1 MPSAFSP
8 GVLHRARDVTHDAS
22 RGALASYAHEL
33 VPRSLAEAAPGLA
46 TLLRYPRSYL
56 RSDLVAGV
64 TVGAVAVPASLAMA
78 ELAGLPVV
86 YGLYG
91 TFLPLAVYGLLGT
104 SRQHVIGP
112 DATLAAL
119 TAVTVAPL
127 AMVGGEV
134 DPARYAALAAA
145 LALAMGLLLF
155 LAGAVRLGFVADFFG
170 KPVLLGYINGV
181 ALIVISSQLGKLLGI
196 SVGADDFFAI
206 VWEVLSELGDANGP
220 TVLLSAGLLAAAV
233 ATRRI
238 LPALP
243 PSLMVLALALV
254 IAALVDLEDHEIAVV
269 GEVEGGLPSF
279 GVPGVGASD
288 FVDLLL
294 PAAAFSLVAFADL
307 IATVRTFAQ
316 KHGYEVDAN
325 RELTAIGGANLVGG
339 LTGAFPVSS
348 SNSRSAVNDSTG
360 AKSQAAVIV
369 AAAVVGL
376 FLLFAMPLIEP
387 LPTAALGVIIVFA
400 AAGLI
405 NIHSIW
411 RLRHVRPA
419 EVALALV
426 AFGGVLVFGV
436 VGGVVVAI
444 ALSVGVFL
452 YRAARP
458 HDAVLGRVDDV
469 DGYHDIARWEGAE
482 TVPGLL
488 VYRFDA
494 PPFFVNAAYL
504 RERVLELVDAT
515 DDVRWLVLNAE
526 AWTYLDATAID
537 VLIRLH
543 DELDQRGIALCFARL
558 KGRQREIFEETGLTA
573 RMKNDASRGALA
585 SYAHALV
592 PRSLAE
598 AAPGLACS
606 CAIRGRT
613 SGPMSWRESR
623 WARSRCPRRWRWR
636 SWPACRSS
644 TASTGP
650 SCRSLSTGCSGR
662 RGST

>member
-1 MPSAFSP
+1 MTRSSSHA
-8 GVLHRARDVTHDAS
+8 
-22 RGALASYAHEL
+22 ALASYAHAL

-46 TLLRYPRSYL
+46 TLLHYPRSYL
-56 RSDLVAGV
+56 RSDLIAGV
-64 TVGAVAVPASLAMA
+64 TVGAVAVPSSLAMA

-104 SRQHVIGP
+104 SRQHVVGP
-112 DATLAAL
+112 DSTLAAL

-127 AMVGGEV
+127 ATVGGEV

-145 LALAMGLLLF
+145 LALAMGAILF
-155 LAGAVRLGFVADFFG
+155 LAGVVRLGFVADFFG

-196 SVGADDFFAI
+196 SVGLNDFFQVI
-206 VWEVLSELGDANGP
+206 WEVLSHLGDANGP
-220 TVLLSAGLLAAAV
+220 TVLLSACLLAAAIAV
-233 ATRRI
+233 RRF

-243 PSLMVLALALV
+243 PSLVVLALALV
-254 IAALVDLEDHEIAVV
+254 IAALVDLPDHGIAVV
-269 GEVEGGLPSF
+269 GEVQGGLPSF
-279 GVPGVGASD
+279 ALPGVGASD
-288 FVDLLL
+288 FLDLLL

-307 IATVRTFAQ
+307 VATVRTFAE

-325 RELTAIGGANLVGG
+325 RELTAIGGANLIGG
-339 LTGAFPVSS
+339 FTGAFPVSS
-348 SNSRSAVNDSTG
+348 SNSRSAVNDSAG
-360 AKSQAAVIV
+360 ARSQAAVIV
-369 AAAVVGL
+369 AAAVVGV

-387 LPTAALGVIIVFA
+387 LPTAALGVIIVVA

-405 NIHSIW
+405 NVRSIW

-444 ALSVGVFL
+444 ALSIGIFL

-469 DGYHDIARWEGAE
+469 DGYHDVTRWEGAE

-494 PPFFVNAAYL
+494 TPFFVNADYF
-504 RERVLELVDAT
+504 RQRVL
-515 DDVRWLVLNAE
+515 
-526 AWTYLDATAID
+526 
-537 VLIRLH
+537 
-543 DELDQRGIALCFARL
+543 
-558 KGRQREIFEETGLTA
+558 
-573 RMKNDASRGALA
+573 ALA
-585 SYAHALV
+585 DAHGGRRVVGAQRRGVDVSRRHRDRRAEPTPGRARATRHRALFR
-592 PRSLAE
+592 PPEGTAARDLRRDWPHGADRTRPSLPHG
-598 AAPGLACS
+598 PGCG
-606 CAIRGRT
+606 RGVRIGA
-613 SGPMSWRESR
+613 SGRHHSLDLWRKR
-623 WARSRCPRRWRWR
+623 
-636 SWPACRSS
+636 RSS
-644 TASTGP
+644 SAARRPP
-650 SCRSLSTGCSGR
+650 SPPCLRSS
-662 RGST
+662 

>member
-1 MPSAFSP
+1 MSDDS
-8 GVLHRARDVTHDAS
+8 RA
-22 RGALASYAHEL
+22 ALVSYAHSL
-33 VPRSLAEAAPGLA
+33 VPRSLAEAAPGVA
-46 TLLRYPRSYL
+46 FFLRYPRSYL
-56 RSDLVAGV
+56 RSDVVAGV
-64 TVGAVAVPASLAMA
+64 TVGAVAVPSSMAMA

-104 SRQHVIGP
+104 SRQHVVGP
-112 DATLAAL
+112 DSTLAAL
-119 TAVTVAPL
+119 TGVTVAPL

-155 LAGAVRLGFVADFFG
+155 LAGALRLGFVADFFG

-181 ALIVISSQLGKLLGI
+181 ALIVISTQLGKLLGI

-206 VWEVLSELGDANGP
+206 VREVVSELGDANGP

-233 ATRRI
+233 ATRRFV
-238 LPALP
+238 PALP
-243 PSLMVLALALV
+243 PSLVVLALALLV
-254 IAALVDLEDHEIAVV
+254 AALVDLEDHGIAVV
-269 GEVEGGLPSF
+269 GEVAGGLPSF
-279 GVPGVGASD
+279 GLPGVGAND
-288 FVDLLL
+288 FLDLVL

-348 SNSRSAVNDSTG
+348 SNSRSAVNDSAG
-360 AKSQAAVIV
+360 ARSQAAVVV

-387 LPTAALGVIIVFA
+387 LPTAALGVIIVVA

-405 NIHSIW
+405 NIRSIW
-411 RLRHVRPA
+411 RLRHVRSA

-426 AFGGVLVFGV
+426 AFGGVLAFGV

-458 HDAVLGRVDDV
+458 HDAVLGRIEDI
-469 DGYHDIARWEGAE
+469 DGYHDVTRWEGAE

-494 PPFFVNAAYL
+494 APFFVNAAYL
-504 RERVLELVDAT
+504 RERVLELVDASE
-515 DDVRWLVLNAE
+515 DVRWLVLNAE

-537 VLIRLH
+537 VLARLQV
-543 DELDQRGIALCFARL
+543 ELEQRGVALCFARL

-573 RMKNDASRGALA
+573 RIGPDRLFPT
-585 SYAHALV
+585 V
-592 PRSLAE
+592 R
-598 AAPGLACS
+598 AAVA
-606 CAIRGRT
+606 AF
-613 SGPMSWRESR
+613 ESR
-623 WARSRCPRRWRWR
+623 P
-636 SWPACRSS
+636 SS
-644 TASTGP
+644 EKATKGD
-650 SCRSLSTGCSGR
+650 
-662 RGST
+662 